1 VLKRAQ
7 VPVLG
12 PLEIHRWSKPFEDD
26 VQDMLGKFL
35 TFEEAL
41 ASAEFGL
48 MNRQR
53 LQLVRDRVFGA
64 LQQLLRSAFEEA
76 VDVA

>member
-1 VLKRAQ
+1 
-7 VPVLG
+7 
-12 PLEIHRWSKPFEDD
+12 
-26 VQDMLGKFL
+26 MLGKFL

-41 ASAEFGL
+41 ASADFGL

-53 LQLVRDRVFGA
+53 LTLVRARVFGA

-76 VDVA
+76 VHVD